1 MQPWDTSN
9 IEILASESGNTS
21 EKIARSQ
28 RNDNVQWTDEAYLK
42 HSDTKGPDIN
52 VTSGTLYDKVLHEL
66 EEHFEQV

>member
-21 EKIARSQ
+21 EKIAQSQ
-28 RNDNVQWTDEAYLK
+28 RHDNVQWTDEAYLK

-52 VTSGTLYDKVLHEL
+52 VTSGTLYDKVVHEL